1 MRCDVADWGL
11 VGLDNYLEILVVCD
25 HGFMQLAT
33 SRALYL
39 VFAVTNADSSKDWE
53 GVIVGWVK
61 WHDGWSWQI

>member
-1 MRCDVADWGL
+1 MASAEVLESTATIVQSL
-11 VGLDNYLEILVVCD
+11 VLLVVCD